1 MTDEES
7 FARCL
12 ASCILPLLAGI
23 HAERGPEPGPATSAL
38 SPEEWEA
45 NSPQFS
51 GLEGRGRLQKASE
64 RCVVGLRSVPGTA
77 SAEKVCSWAKGEGL
91 ESSLVAERPPSPPL
105 QGVFRQS

>member
-1 MTDEES
+1 MTEEES

-38 SPEEWEA
+38 SQEEWEA
-45 NSPQFS
+45 NSPRLS
-51 GLEGRGRLQKASE
+51 GIEGRGRLRKASE
-64 RCVVGLRSVPGTA
+64 RCVGGLRSAPGMV
-77 SAEKVCSWAKGEGL
+77 SAEKVCSWAQGEGL
-91 ESSLVAERPPSPPL
+91 GSSLVAEWPPSPPL

>member
-12 ASCILPLLAGI
+12 ASCTLPLLAGI
-23 HAERGPEPGPATSAL
+23 HADRGPEPGPATSEL
-38 SPEEWEA
+38 SLGEWEA
-45 NSPQFS
+45 NSPRLS

-64 RCVVGLRSVPGTA
+64 RRVGGLRSAPGMA
-77 SAEKVCSWAKGEGL
+77 SAVEVCSWAQGEGL
-91 ESSLVAERPPSPPL
+91 GSSLAAERPPSPPL